1 MSRTLARLRGIRR
14 VLGLLLHLLAGLWT
28 VYVVFPFLNPAR
40 RQQRVQAWAATL
52 LRRCGLA
59 MERRGAPA
67 APEPGHGLLLVSN
80 HISWLDIPALH
91 ALVFCRFVSKSEVR
105 RWPVVGRLASAA
117 HTLYLQRASRRDAHR
132 VLHDMADRLRAG
144 DVLAVFPEGTTGD
157 GRTLLPFHANLLEAA
172 LAADAPVQPVGLR
185 FIDRATGAT
194 SFAPSYIG
202 DETLIGSIWRTLSA
216 PAITAVVHFGP
227 PEHAQGRERRAWSAH
242 LHGVVD
248 ALRQVDCS

>member
-28 VYVVFPFLNPAR
+28 VYAVFPFLNPAR
-40 RQQRVQAWAATL
+40 RQQQVQAWAATL

-132 VLHDMADRLRAG
+132 VLHDMANPEQTALEFREYMQACVLLRGNAFARIVRG
-144 DVLAVFPEGTTGD
+144 YD
-157 GRTLLPFHANLLEAA
+157 GQVRELLP
-172 LAADAPVQPVGLR
+172 
-185 FIDRATGAT
+185 
-194 SFAPSYIG
+194 
-202 DETLIGSIWRTLSA
+202 LS
-216 PAITAVVHFGP
+216 
-227 PEHAQGRERRAWSAH
+227 PENQS
-242 LHGVVD
+242 
-248 ALRQVDCS
+248 